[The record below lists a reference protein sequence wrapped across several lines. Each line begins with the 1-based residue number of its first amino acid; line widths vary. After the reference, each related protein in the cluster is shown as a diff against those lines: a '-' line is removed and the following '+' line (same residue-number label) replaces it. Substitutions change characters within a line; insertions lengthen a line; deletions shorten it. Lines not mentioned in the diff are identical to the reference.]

1 MRDFYWAVNCYIC
14 LFKITNSKS
23 KKKLPANCINAL
35 QRKHMLTRKN
45 FKTVSIILKKWEFNM
60 CDNRTVIMFFRYH
73 WKFSR
78 KKIFVYQKKKMHSTE
93 WKCYKTVSIM
103 LLRLV
108 NLKDIFFISIKKC
121 NYYQKYFA
129 YVNVLFERYMAESH
143 FKQSIFIFAVS

>member
-45 FKTVSIILKKWEFNM
+45 FRTMSIILKKWEFNM

-78 KKIFVYQKKKMHSTE
+78 KKSLFTKKK
-93 WKCYKTVSIM
+93 KCILQKEYVIKVSIM